1 MSCSSIRIEI
11 VDIKTLQGLAS
22 GEDRRDH
29 GVVCR
34 GDHHQPVQR
43 SGREEALEGSR
54 SHTRHGTGG
63 GVAVT
68 HESRV
73 KRSLLA
79 LAFGKLHMLVNPL
92 HLAGPWPTS
101 SFQSSYWYNNKQ
113 QVIQQ

>member
-63 GVAVT
+63 GVAVA
-68 HESRV
+68 HESWV
-73 KRSLLA
+73 KGSLLA
-79 LAFGKLHMLVNPL
+79 LASCICWSIWIILQVPS
-92 HLAGPWPTS
+92 LACL
-101 SFQSSYWYNNKQ
+101 FQSSYSGNL
-113 QVIQQ
+113 VEP